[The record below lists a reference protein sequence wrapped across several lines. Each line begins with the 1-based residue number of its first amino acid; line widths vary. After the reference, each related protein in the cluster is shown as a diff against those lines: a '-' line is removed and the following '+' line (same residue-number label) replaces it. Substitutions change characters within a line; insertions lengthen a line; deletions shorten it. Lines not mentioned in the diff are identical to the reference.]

1 MGFKE
6 YEQRERKFLHWYISS
21 EKCNNCKLEE
31 ESPIGS
37 KERNDFVISS
47 GRTIYIMGEIKI
59 RSFEHDKYD
68 TSLLEL
74 DKVKGLMDKFEIY
87 HQMGET
93 NKLYYYAVYPTDRTI
108 LVYDIINTP
117 STLSYEWCP
126 VSTAEDWGKKRKIM
140 LNYKIEDAIIKIKY

>member
-6 YEQRERKFLHWYISS
+6 YEKRERKFLHWYINSKS
-21 EKCNNCKLEE
+21 EHKLEK
-31 ESPIGS
+31 ESEIGS
-37 KERNDFVISS
+37 YERNDFIMTS
-47 GRTIYIMGEIKI
+47 GNTYIMGEIKI

-74 DKVKGLMDKFEIY
+74 EKVRGLMEKFELY

-93 NKLYYYAVYPTDRTI
+93 NKLYYYAVYPKDRTI

-126 VSTAEDWGKKRKIM
+126 VSTAKDWGQKRKIM
-140 LNYKIEDAIIKIKY
+140 VNYQIDDATITIKY